1 MRKRLCELINIFQ
14 TRPFRRAIK
23 WAELL
28 AQEFACQGDLERQL
42 GMPVQP
48 MNDRDKMVLE
58 DMQIGFIRFVAMN
71 LFQSVADVT
80 HGMYNDKDTCICIII
95 TRVWIEISF
104 TVETMEENLNR
115 WEDRKHNQQQ
125 QVVEEKD
132 SVMAE
137 ATGK

>member
-1 MRKRLCELINIFQ
+1 MKKENTCTYQCPIQ

-80 HGMYNDKDTCICIII
+80 HGMYIYIC
-95 TRVWIEISF
+95 
-104 TVETMEENLNR
+104 TMTMKYL
-115 WEDRKHNQQQ
+115 
-125 QVVEEKD
+125 
-132 SVMAE
+132 S
-137 ATGK
+137 GCG

>member
-1 MRKRLCELINIFQ
+1 M
-14 TRPFRRAIK
+14 
-23 WAELL
+23 L

-80 HGMYNDKDTCICIII
+80 HGMYDDDNDIHAILISM
-95 TRVWIEISF
+95 RIEISF
-104 TVETMEENLNR
+104 TVETMEENLKR

-125 QVVEEKD
+125 QEVVEEKD
-132 SVMAE
+132 SIMAE